1 VNSAQAL
8 RMLVLVTVGL
18 PYLAV
23 KGLVLFGRKA
33 WQVIVIHRG
42 LQILLSV
49 LLLFLLVGA
58 WKFGPLV
65 TGRLALLSRAET
77 LARASEGRN
86 TLDMENDLRRRA
98 YRLGFKDAIRQR
110 DAVSIERVHG
120 DGITLCTIAFEFRR
134 EVNLFG
140 LWRREIMV
148 SGKVEEPVEP
158 PQEQGKSLE
167 DMLVR

>member
-1 VNSAQAL
+1 MTSAQAL
-8 RMLVLVTVGL
+8 RILMLVTVGL
-18 PYLAV
+18 PYLAI
-23 KGLVLFGRKA
+23 KGLVLLGRKA

-42 LQILLSV
+42 LQILLSILV
-49 LLLFLLVGA
+49 LLFCVAA
-58 WKFGPLV
+58 WTFGPLV

-98 YRLGFKDAIRQR
+98 FRLGFKDAIRQR
-110 DAVSIERVHG
+110 DAVSIERAHG
-120 DGITLCTIAFEFRR
+120 DGITLCIIAFEFRR
-134 EVNLFG
+134 EVSLFG

-148 SGKVEEPVEP
+148 SGRVEEPAEP

>member
-1 VNSAQAL
+1 MTSSQAL

-18 PYLAV
+18 PYLAI
-23 KGLVLFGRKA
+23 KGLVILARKA

-42 LQILLSV
+42 LQILLTV
-49 LLLFLLVGA
+49 LLFLLLLAG

-77 LARASEGRN
+77 LARTSEGRN

-98 YRLGFKDAIRQR
+98 FRLGFKDAIRQR
-110 DAVSIERVHG
+110 DAVSIERAHG

-148 SGKVEEPVEP
+148 SGKVEEPAEP
-158 PQEQGKSLE
+158 PQESGKSLE
-167 DMLVR
+167 DILVR

>member
-1 VNSAQAL
+1 
-8 RMLVLVTVGL
+8 MLVTVGL
-18 PYLAV
+18 PYLAI
-23 KGLVLFGRKA
+23 KGLVLLGRKA

-49 LLLFLLVGA
+49 LVLLFCVAA
-58 WKFGPLV
+58 WTFGPLV

-98 YRLGFKDAIRQR
+98 FRLGFKDAIRQR
-110 DAVSIERVHG
+110 DAVSIERAHG
-120 DGITLCTIAFEFRR
+120 DGITLCIIAFEFRR
-134 EVNLFG
+134 EVSLFG

-148 SGKVEEPVEP
+148 SGRVEEPAEP

>member
-1 VNSAQAL
+1 ML
-8 RMLVLVTVGL
+8 MLVTFVL
-18 PYLAV
+18 PYLAN
-23 KGLVLFGRKA
+23 KGLVPLARKA

-42 LQILLSV
+42 LQILLTA
-49 LLLFLLVGA
+49 LLLLILVAG

-77 LARASEGRN
+77 LARTSEGRN

-98 YRLGFKDAIRQR
+98 FRLGFKDAIRQR
-110 DAVSIERVHG
+110 DAVSIERTHG

-134 EVNLFG
+134 EVSLFG

-148 SGKVEEPVEP
+148 SGKVEEPAEP
-158 PQEQGKSLE
+158 SEEQWNSLE
-167 DMLVR
+167 DVLVR

>member
-1 VNSAQAL
+1 
-8 RMLVLVTVGL
+8 MLVLVTVGL

-23 KGLVLFGRKA
+23 KGLVLLARKA
-33 WQVIVIHRG
+33 WQAIVIHRG

-49 LLLFLLVGA
+49 LLLLLLLGA

-77 LARASEGRN
+77 LARTSNGRN

-98 YRLGFKDAIRQR
+98 FRLGFKGAIRQR
-110 DAVSIERVHG
+110 DAVSIERAHS

-134 EVNLFG
+134 EVNIFG

-148 SGKVEEPVEP
+148 SGKVEEPAEP
-158 PQEQGKSLE
+158 PEEQGKSLE

>member
-1 VNSAQAL
+1 MNSAQAL

-23 KGLVLFGRKA
+23 KGLVLLARKA
-33 WQVIVIHRG
+33 WQAIVIHRG

-49 LLLFLLVGA
+49 LLLLLLLGA

-77 LARASEGRN
+77 LARTSNGRN

-98 YRLGFKDAIRQR
+98 FRLGFKGAIRQR
-110 DAVSIERVHG
+110 DAVSIERAHS

-134 EVNLFG
+134 EVNIFG

-148 SGKVEEPVEP
+148 SGKVEEPAEP
-158 PQEQGKSLE
+158 PEEQGKSLE